1 MENITSNMPFTCPL
15 DVRFLLHCQVT
26 REPYEPWSKPVLECA
41 ERMERMRLIQRD
53 QTTHESIYKYK
64 TTPLGSALVE
74 AVLLTK
80 IPRLVYVNEQGTVLN
95 AKP

>member
-1 MENITSNMPFTCPL
+1 MENTATNLPFTCAL
-15 DVRFLLHCQVT
+15 DVEFLLHCYVT
-26 REPYEPWSKPVLECA
+26 PEPWRMPLPECA
-41 ERMERMRLIQRD
+41 ERMERMGLIQR
-53 QTTHESIYKYK
+53 THEFAHCYK

-80 IPRLVYVNEQGTVLN
+80 IPRVVYVTEQGTVLN

>member
-1 MENITSNMPFTCPL
+1 MENTATNLPFTCPL
-15 DVRFLLHCQVT
+15 DVEFLLHCHVT
-26 REPYEPWSKPVLECA
+26 REPYQPWSEPVVECA
-41 ERMERMRLIQRD
+41 GRMLMLGLIQSEPYENRID
-53 QTTHESIYKYK
+53 SFS

-80 IPRLVYVNEQGTVLN
+80 IPRVVYVNEQGTVLN